1 MVRRHEF
8 SVAEW
13 AVLSRLPPSSGVAG
27 RPRSDDRV
35 VLNGIAW
42 KPGTGSAWRDVPERY
57 GSRQTLCTPFRR
69 PGLWTEPSRACCGSS
84 RPRRTRPGTSSAGCR
99 SLHHQRVHQHAA
111 DGSCLC
117 GCLPRR
123 TGAWGAGTAS
133 VAHAA
138 AREVVGD
145 SPCPVVDDSTGAAG
159 RPLRPPPTPASR
171 MPCSTS

>member
-57 GSRQTLCTPFRR
+57 GSRQILCTPFRR
-69 PGLWTEPSRACCGSS
+69 PRLWTEPSRACCGSS
-84 RPRRTRPGTSSAGCR
+84 RPRRTRPGTSQCWLSVAPPSAGPSARCR
-99 SLHHQRVHQHAA
+99 RLLSVRMFAAA
-111 DGSCLC
+111 DRSPG
-117 GCLPRR
+117 G
-123 TGAWGAGTAS
+123 
-133 VAHAA
+133 
-138 AREVVGD
+138 GD
-145 SPCPVVDDSTGAAG
+145 RVSRPCCRA
-159 RPLRPPPTPASR
+159 
-171 MPCSTS
+171 